1 VNGGSADVPVTKRR
15 QLSLPEPSEC
25 GFGWSGA
32 LEPEEAVVADADRN
46 ELAETRTSLAEDR
59 TILAHER
66 SFAGWVRT
74 GMAAVGI
81 GLGFNALFDA
91 LEPAWVPKA
100 IASTLLLIAIFIFV
114 SAERRA
120 CGILSRLEAH
130 KIHAL
135 KPIKMRLMTA
145 GLVAATTALGGA
157 IWALA

>member
-1 VNGGSADVPVTKRR
+1 MTDP
-15 QLSLPEPSEC
+15 
-25 GFGWSGA
+25 
-32 LEPEEAVVADADRN
+32 DRN

-91 LEPAWVPKA
+91 LQPAWVPKA
-100 IASTLLLIAIFIFV
+100 IASAFLLIAIFIFV
-114 SAERRA
+114 SEERRA
-120 CGILSRLEAH
+120 CGIIARLEAH
-130 KIHAL
+130 QIHAL
-135 KPIKMRLMTA
+135 RPIKMRLMSSA
-145 GLVAATTALGGA
+145 LVAATLALGAA

>member
-1 VNGGSADVPVTKRR
+1 MPNS
-15 QLSLPEPSEC
+15 
-25 GFGWSGA
+25 
-32 LEPEEAVVADADRN
+32 DRN

-91 LEPAWVPKA
+91 LQPAWVPKA
-100 IASTLLLIAIFIFV
+100 IASTFLLIAVFIFV

-120 CGILSRLEAH
+120 AGIVSRLEAH
-130 KIHAL
+130 HIRAL
-135 KPIKMRLMTA
+135 KPVNMRLLTG
-145 GLVAATTALGGA
+145 GLVAATLALGGA

>member
-1 VNGGSADVPVTKRR
+1 MAD
-15 QLSLPEPSEC
+15 E
-25 GFGWSGA
+25 
-32 LEPEEAVVADADRN
+32 DRTD
-46 ELAETRTSLAEDR
+46 LAETRTSLAEDR

-91 LEPAWVPKA
+91 LQPAWVPKA
-100 IASTLLLIAIFIFV
+100 ISSAFLLIAIFIFV

-120 CGILSRLEAH
+120 NIILARLEAH
-130 KIHAL
+130 HIRAL
-135 KPIKMRLMTA
+135 KPVKMRLLTG
-145 GLVAATTALGGA
+145 GLIAATVALGGA